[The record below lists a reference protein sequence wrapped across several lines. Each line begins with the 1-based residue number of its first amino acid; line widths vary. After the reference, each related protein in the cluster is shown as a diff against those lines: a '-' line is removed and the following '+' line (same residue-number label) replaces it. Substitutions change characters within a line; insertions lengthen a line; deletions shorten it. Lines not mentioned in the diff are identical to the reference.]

1 MQAKRDEYQQ
11 LVADIDMHDVISID
25 ETCFYLDAKPS
36 RGYCPKGMRI
46 GVPLTRYRKA
56 KVTLILAV
64 GVYGVQHWK
73 LLHGSADSKTF
84 ASFVSLIPKLPHQVH
99 LLMDNV
105 SFHKSTCVMDVLRER
120 NMNALFNAPYTP
132 EWNPVEYI
140 FSKVK
145 RSFVTGRHP
154 TEYENRDAY
163 IEDRIS
169 TALETVTERDTTN
182 CFAHC
187 WRLAR
192 EGCVEN
198 LIFQG
203 PPDAVLR

>member
-1 MQAKRDEYQQ
+1 M
-11 LVADIDMHDVISID
+11 
-25 ETCFYLDAKPS
+25 
-36 RGYCPKGMRI
+36 
-46 GVPLTRYRKA
+46 TRYRKA

-73 LLHGSADSKTF
+73 LYHGSANSECF
-84 ASFVSLIPKLPHQVH
+84 ANFVSDIPKLPHQVH

-105 SFHKSTCVMDVLRER
+105 SFHKSTCVTDVLRR
-120 NMNALFNAPYTP
+120 RGMHALFNAPYTP

-145 RSFVTGRHP
+145 RAFVRGRHP
-154 TEYENRDAY
+154 SEYENRDEY
-163 IEDRIS
+163 IEDRVS
-169 TALETVTERDTTN
+169 AALETVTDTDTNN

-187 WRLAR
+187 WRLATS
-192 EGCVEN
+192 GTVEN

-203 PPDAVLR
+203 PPHAV